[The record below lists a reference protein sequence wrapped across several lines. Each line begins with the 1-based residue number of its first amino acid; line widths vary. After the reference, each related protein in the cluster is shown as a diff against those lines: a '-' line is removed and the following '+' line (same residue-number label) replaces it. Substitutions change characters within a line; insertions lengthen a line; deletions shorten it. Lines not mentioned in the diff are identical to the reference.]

1 MYDWTGDIGP
11 GIPVNKSYG
20 DIVRYWCEKE
30 GWGYPSNGLSEMY
43 AVCQANK
50 MWNLTEVDKCMCKFF
65 DLSITLCCLF
75 IVVMANSDKLE
86 MTPIIITSTIIQY
99 LFVYVMTLPPNLEE
113 NMVNAFEMAQVK
125 ERTSNSFKSLH
136 KMHRL

>member
-1 MYDWTGDIGP
+1 MVSAVNCTDDPFEVPNDDKGMYDWTGDIGP

-75 IVVMANSDKLE
+75 IVNMANSDKLE
-86 MTPIIITSTIIQY
+86 MTPIPYNFYSHTVFICMCHDSVT
-99 LFVYVMTLPPNLEE
+99 
-113 NMVNAFEMAQVK
+113 
-125 ERTSNSFKSLH
+125 KS
-136 KMHRL
+136 